1 MAKQLNIFIENKPG
15 RLKSITEIL
24 FNKKIN
30 IISFT
35 VQDRG
40 DFGLMKLLVNKPDEA
55 YLALADKGYACALK
69 DIVAVSIKDKPGNL
83 FKLASVL
90 LEHKINVVDTHGFV
104 IDPTKNGICCLEVT
118 DTAKIKK
125 LLQKKG
131 FKILDEVVLS
141 ND

>member
-1 MAKQLNIFIENKPG
+1 MAKQLNIFVENKPG

-24 FNKKIN
+24 SNKKVN

-40 DFGLMKLLVNKPDEA
+40 DFGLMKLLIDKPDEA

-104 IDPTKNGICCLEVT
+104 IDPTKNGICCLEVK
-118 DTAKIKK
+118 DAAGIKK
-125 LLQKKG
+125 LLQKEG
-131 FKILDEVVLS
+131 FKILDDVQLS
-141 ND
+141 D